1 MSPFITNY
9 ERELRI
15 RIDIR
20 RKGKI
25 EKVMEFAER
34 IKKVQEEV
42 GAALKKTQEKM
53 KQQTNKERKE
63 AEVWKA
69 ENEVIRISVSMTLY
83 ITVTNC
89 HMT

>member
-42 GAALKKTQEKM
+42 GVALKKTQEKM